1 MQVGE
6 VVLELNNSDTGQD
19 LYGLFRPVLN
29 SSRHCCYYHLVEM
42 QRKIGK
48 NVRVVWI
55 AKGLAITLKPLKQSA
70 RTRLRSY

>member
-48 NVRVVWI
+48 KCTCGLDC
-55 AKGLAITLKPLKQSA
+55 KGFGYNS
-70 RTRLRSY
+70 